1 MRIAP
6 PPRQDRRA
14 TSKSTSEKTAQ
25 QQSNLAPA
33 GILLTPGTRTTR
45 RKHMSFGHD
54 TKQGPRATRA
64 SSTEWPDGERVGLQ
78 QSNRCR
84 RRRRHDTDD
93 EEDYSPIAGSDAKR
107 GKDGDVVQPPRGKR
121 RKANTAPKR
130 QARLRTN
137 SPSQQAQQGPRRR
150 QSQRRV
156 SNPQSSGASALGE
169 ETPEAGIASF
179 EEWPLE
185 AVLKRVW
192 VGGAA
197 TFQVEFTWN
206 PCTNHERHE
215 RAPENSRRKSPAG
228 GISSSTART
237 LSSRVAS
244 TTEKVQGNEYFN
256 VEEILE
262 WREGED
268 GPEYLVKW
276 AGYGHR
282 HNTWEPAVHFEQ
294 CLEILEQFHQEKGLP
309 PSCM

>member
-1 MRIAP
+1 
-6 PPRQDRRA
+6 
-14 TSKSTSEKTAQ
+14 
-25 QQSNLAPA
+25 
-33 GILLTPGTRTTR
+33 
-45 RKHMSFGHD
+45 MSFGHD

-78 QSNRCR
+78 QSSRRR

-93 EEDYSPIAGSDAKR
+93 EEDYSPITGSDAKR

-121 RKANTAPKR
+121 RKVNTAPKR

-169 ETPEAGIASF
+169 ETPEAGFASF

-215 RAPENSRRKSPAG
+215 RVPENSRRKSPAG

-262 WREGED
+262 RREGED

-282 HNTWEPAVHFEQ
+282 HNTWEPGI
-294 CLEILEQFHQEKGLP
+294 ILGNLLCI
-309 PSCM
+309 SSSVLRS